1 MKRILTA
8 AALAAALLSS
18 APRAAAACP
27 YKVGPLGRYI
37 APAIVQGMTATNENQ
52 IEVWCSD
59 ALDGDD
65 WYFLVDGYSY
75 VGRRRAISYRR
86 GHHLPGAGCRSAA
99 SSARRGAAAGRG
111 LSSVQRRRGAISYR
125 RGIIEPP
132 RKSRPRK
139 TGSKKEVGAAAGRVY
154 LFFRVILPGCR
165 PGRAAGIH
173 RGPFFPAWRS
183 QYTPPRFPRRIVP
196 PFSLARILP
205 ASIALQL
212 S

>member
-65 WYFLVDGYSY
+65 WFFIVDNETEL
-75 VGRRRAISYRR
+75 RIND
-86 GHHLPGAGCRSAA
+86 
-99 SSARRGAAAGRG
+99 
-111 LSSVQRRRGAISYR
+111 
-125 RGIIEPP
+125 
-132 RKSRPRK
+132 
-139 TGSKKEVGAAAGRVY
+139 RVN
-154 LFFRVILPGCR
+154 LLIDAHETPDDFTDDRVID
-165 PGRAAGIH
+165 
-173 RGPFFPAWRS
+173 
-183 QYTPPRFPRRIVP
+183 
-196 PFSLARILP
+196 
-205 ASIALQL
+205 ALFCNDCTED
-212 S
+212 